1 MIAHTCIDL
10 VSLVRFC
17 DLVAVQA
24 AWRLLVRR
32 REQNLESQRVCLPLK
47 TQMITNSRADS
58 LCRMS
63 KTQMQRH
70 DLADSE
76 AMWIIRRLCL
86 TSPRTLD
93 IICNSDLT
101 ENVTWKPV
109 NSTHNTDRSTPTSPT
124 TSRGGRYQKV
134 QFLAYLKIVTHW
146 TTGFSIVSSGL
157 VSV

>member
-10 VSLVRFC
+10 LSLVRFC

-32 REQNLESQRVCLPLK
+32 RVLNLESERVRLPLK
-47 TQMITNSRADS
+47 TQMITNLRADS
-58 LCRMS
+58 LCRML

-76 AMWIIRRLCL
+76 AKRIIYRLCL
-86 TSPRTLD
+86 TSQRTLD
-93 IICNSDLT
+93 IIFNPDLT
-101 ENVTWKPV
+101 ENVTCKPV
-109 NSTHNTDRSTPTSPT
+109 NGTLNTDRSIPTSPA
-124 TSRGGRYQKV
+124 TSRGGRHQKV
-134 QFLAYLKIVTHW
+134 QFLAYLKIVTNR
-146 TTGFSIVSSGL
+146 TTGFSIASSRL